1 MIKEVEDGY
10 LSELKPEE
18 IPDDQVSDV
27 ETTNETLEQN
37 TGESITTALA
47 QLEQKAE
54 DDNLEFM
61 TKFVKLY
68 SEDVKL
74 AKQFYYQT
82 KVNFDVLTDEGLA
95 KKKKMLKKYLE
106 GT

>member
-10 LSELKPEE
+10 LSDLKPEE

-27 ETTNETLEQN
+27 ETTNETLEHN